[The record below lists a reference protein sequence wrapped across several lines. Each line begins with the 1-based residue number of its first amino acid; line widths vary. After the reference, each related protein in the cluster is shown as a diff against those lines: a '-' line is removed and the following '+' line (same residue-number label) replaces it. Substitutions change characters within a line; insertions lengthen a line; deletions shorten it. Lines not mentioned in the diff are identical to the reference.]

1 MAKVRLKTT
10 AASNID
16 LGSLI
21 VDMAANEVY
30 IVSRHDITYNL
41 ISLNNGNRYLTDRN
55 NIVDLINAIADYPE
69 LQPLPQGTIIE
80 LTQNEN
86 PNL

>member
-1 MAKVRLKTT
+1 
-10 AASNID
+10 
-16 LGSLI
+16 
-21 VDMAANEVY
+21 MAANEVY

>member
-21 VDMAANEVY
+21 VDIELNEVY
-30 IVSRHDITYNL
+30 IVSRHDTTYNL
-41 ISLNNGNRYLTDRN
+41 ISLNNGNRYLSDHN
-55 NIVDLINAIADYPE
+55 NLVDLINAIANYPE

-86 PNL
+86 SNM